1 MSKGSDQNADLIDRL
16 RTMQAELLL
25 ISSLTKDLSS
35 ILNKDQLMVYFQRT
49 LKAELKY
56 DSLSLITNHGD
67 KNALYC
73 STGNS
78 RVSGEGSHPY
88 FQKCIRSAELQFFD
102 LKEIS
107 VSGQD
112 LFNTEKNSGMR
123 TAVGFCL
130 PSIEDNTH
138 LLFLFYKNFL
148 TADDFPE
155 RILKGIANQLSITIR
170 NINFSEK
177 FKNIQRPDFQ
187 EYDAEEVQTQNPDE
201 GFFGIIGTSD
211 VMQEVFSRISQVA
224 PSQSTV
230 IIYGETGTGKELIAQ
245 AVHQL
250 SAFSEKKMIRINCAA
265 IPSNLI
271 ESELFGHEKGSFTGA
286 TEERKGKFEQARNST
301 IFLDEIGELPIELQ
315 GRLLRVLQEREIERI
330 GGDRPIKVNARVVA
344 ATNRNLEKDVAEEKF
359 RSDLYYR
366 LNVFP
371 IELPPL
377 RERKE
382 DIPLLAACFLRK
394 LHLKTGKKISGFSR
408 KVLHSMLEHSWPG
421 NIRELENTIER
432 SMLTAKDK
440 TIREMDFATLPG
452 QPYDVQDFQIKTLH
466 EFEKEYIL
474 KVLEKCSGK
483 IFGAHG
489 AAKLLGLPPTT
500 LISKMQKL
508 GIEKRHSFKD
518 HQS

>member
-1 MSKGSDQNADLIDRL
+1 MRKGSDQDAELIDRL
-16 RTMQAELLL
+16 RAMQSELVLV
-25 ISSLTKDLSS
+25 SKLTKDLSS
-35 ILNKDQLMVYFQRT
+35 ILSKDQLTAFFQRT
-49 LKAELKY
+49 LKAEFTY
-56 DSLSLITNHGD
+56 DGLSLITNSGD
-67 KNALYC
+67 TYNLFY
-73 STGNS
+73 SSGNIQHS
-78 RVSGEGSHPY
+78 DSSHPY
-88 FQKCIRSAELQFFD
+88 FQKCIESAELRFFD
-102 LKEIS
+102 LKDIS
-107 VSGQD
+107 GSQQD
-112 LFNTEKNSGMR
+112 LFNSAKNSGMR

-130 PSIEDNTH
+130 PAFEKNIN
-138 LLFLFYKNFL
+138 LLFLFYKNFISP
-148 TADDFPE
+148 DEFPE
-155 RILKGIANQLSITIR
+155 RLLKGISTQLSITIR
-170 NINFSEK
+170 NINFTER
-177 FKNIQRPDFQ
+177 FKNIQESALPPSWETENR
-187 EYDAEEVQTQNPDE
+187 EMQNADP
-201 GFFGIIGTSD
+201 GFYGIVGTSA
-211 VMQEVFSRISQVA
+211 VMQEIFSQISQVA

-250 SAFSEKKMIRINCAA
+250 SEYSHKKMIRINCAA

-286 TEERKGKFEQARNST
+286 TEQRKGKFEQAHNST

-330 GGDRPIKVNARVVA
+330 GGDRRIKVNARVIA
-344 ATNRNLEKDVAEEKF
+344 ATNRNLEKDVAEGKF

-371 IELPPL
+371 IHLPAL

-382 DIPLLAACFLRK
+382 DIPLLAEYFLEK
-394 LHLKTGKKISGFSR
+394 LYLKTGKKIHGFSR
-408 KVLHSMLEHSWPG
+408 KALQSMLEHSWPG

-440 TIREMDFATLPG
+440 TIKEMGFPQLS
-452 QPYDVQDFQIKTLH
+452 QPYDVQDFQIKTLQ

-474 KVLEKCSGK
+474 KVLEKCNGK
-483 IFGAHG
+483 IFGEHG

-508 GIEKRHSFKD
+508 GIEKKHSFKD
-518 HQS
+518 HPL